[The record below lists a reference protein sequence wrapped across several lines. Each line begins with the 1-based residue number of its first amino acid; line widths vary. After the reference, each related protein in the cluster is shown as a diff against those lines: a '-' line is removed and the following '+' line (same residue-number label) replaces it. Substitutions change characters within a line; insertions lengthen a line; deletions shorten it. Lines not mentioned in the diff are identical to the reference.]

1 MATEWVD
8 RLVFKIDV
16 SWSAESF
23 LQCIGTYKRSRPIV
37 LILFKHRF
45 WNVNP
50 RVCNIKLLLGAFRRK
65 DMAEIIG
72 IGVAV
77 GVAVVI
83 MGLIAL
89 GNVTAIK
96 RKVASLWIQD

>member
-1 MATEWVD
+1 M
-8 RLVFKIDV
+8 
-16 SWSAESF
+16 SGS
-23 LQCIGTYKRSRPIV
+23 
-37 LILFKHRF
+37 
-45 WNVNP
+45 
-50 RVCNIKLLLGAFRRK
+50 
-65 DMAEIIG
+65 G